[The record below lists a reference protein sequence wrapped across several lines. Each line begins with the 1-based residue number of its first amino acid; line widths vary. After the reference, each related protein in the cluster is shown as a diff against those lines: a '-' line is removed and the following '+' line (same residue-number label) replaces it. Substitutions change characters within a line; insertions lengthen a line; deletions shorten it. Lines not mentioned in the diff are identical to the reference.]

1 MIKDK
6 MKTIKKISIIS
17 FLTLGSLTVNAQQ
30 VPMYTHYMY
39 NTLVI
44 NPAYAGSR
52 DALTVTGLYRT
63 QWVGFSGAPVIQ
75 TLTAHAP
82 LKNQHLGLGFS
93 VVNDKIG
100 ATNSTSVVVDFAY
113 KMQLT
118 AKSKLALGI
127 SGGMNLFQAQL
138 SSLNLDQQTDP
149 TFQNNINNRVIPN
162 FGFGAYYSRE
172 RFYAGISAPSLLQN
186 NYSIVTN
193 ADGSTLIGKEQRTYY
208 LIAGTVI
215 KISDNLAFKPTTLV
229 KVTAGAPIQAD
240 LTASF
245 IIVKKLTLGVM
256 YRSGDA
262 AGALI
267 GFDITNQF
275 HLGYSYDWSYGLKTS
290 VYNQGSHE
298 LMLRY
303 DFIYGSKKQ
312 IHSPRYF

>member
-1 MIKDK
+1 
-6 MKTIKKISIIS
+6 MKTIKKISFIS
-17 FLTLGSLTVNAQQ
+17 FLTLGSLTVSAQQ

-75 TLTAHAP
+75 TLTVHAP
-82 LKNQHLGLGFS
+82 LKNQHLGLGLS

-118 AKSKLALGI
+118 TKSKLALGI

-186 NYSIVTN
+186 NYSIVTK

-208 LIAGTVI
+208 LIAGTVF
-215 KISDNLAFKPTTLV
+215 KLSDNLAFKPTTLV
-229 KVTAGAPIQAD
+229 KVAAGAPVQAD
-240 LTASF
+240 ITASF

>member
-1 MIKDK
+1 

-17 FLTLGSLTVNAQQ
+17 FLTLGSLTVSAQQ

-93 VVNDKIG
+93 VVNDKR
-100 ATNSTSVVVDFAY
+100 NSTSVVVDFAY

-215 KISDNLAFKPTTLV
+215 KISDNLAFKPTTLI

-245 IIVKKLTLGVM
+245 IIVKKLTLGIM